1 MVKRHIILKQRRAP
15 VQITLPNGRSF
26 TSRCERISR
35 KQLPINIK
43 VARGRN
49 IGPTRKRKRKPIPKI
64 TIGRNKQ
71 MGWEI
76 RRDRRNAA
84 MDNNVDFQVGKGL
97 GNTLL
102 KTGIDLG
109 SRALGSNIGKK
120 LIDKGIDSIPNIF
133 KFGKSKIKNQNIKKA
148 LDSEMADI
156 VGEAQSKVRKKYDRH
171 RTKNNQKLDI
181 EPKTDIFFF
190 DSYRLDGLKHFIV
203 QDDRAIIDKILV
215 GIVKMDRTDN
225 KITLFKIKFNLSAC
239 KQLTEDEI
247 VALSDTAR
255 QFFYFIQSFGNKLKL
270 RSFINI
276 WMVEDRLQD
285 LESSTCS
292 IFQIYFYKNLFD
304 PGEDSKI
311 NGES

>member
-15 VQITLPNGRSF
+15 LQITLPNGRSF
-26 TSRCERISR
+26 TSRWERISR

-43 VARGRN
+43 VATGRN
-49 IGPTRKRKRKPIPKI
+49 IGPRRQRKRKPIPKI

-133 KFGKSKIKNQNIKKA
+133 KFGKSKIKNQNIKKT
-148 LDSEMADI
+148 LDSEIADMV
-156 VGEAQSKVRKKYDRH
+156 VGEAQSKVRKKC
-171 RTKNNQKLDI
+171 
-181 EPKTDIFFF
+181 
-190 DSYRLDGLKHFIV
+190 DS
-203 QDDRAIIDKILV
+203 
-215 GIVKMDRTDN
+215 
-225 KITLFKIKFNLSAC
+225 S
-239 KQLTEDEI
+239 
-247 VALSDTAR
+247 
-255 QFFYFIQSFGNKLKL
+255 
-270 RSFINI
+270 
-276 WMVEDRLQD
+276 
-285 LESSTCS
+285 
-292 IFQIYFYKNLFD
+292 NLF
-304 PGEDSKI
+304 G
-311 NGES
+311 

>member
-26 TSRCERISR
+26 TSRWERISR
-35 KQLPINIK
+35 KQLPVNIK

-49 IGPTRKRKRKPIPKI
+49 IGPTRQRKRKPIPKI

-102 KTGIDLG
+102 RTGIDFG

-133 KFGKSKIKNQNIKKA
+133 KFGKFKIKNPEHKK
-148 LDSEMADI
+148 
-156 VGEAQSKVRKKYDRH
+156 
-171 RTKNNQKLDI
+171 
-181 EPKTDIFFF
+181 
-190 DSYRLDGLKHFIV
+190 
-203 QDDRAIIDKILV
+203 
-215 GIVKMDRTDN
+215 
-225 KITLFKIKFNLSAC
+225 
-239 KQLTEDEI
+239 
-247 VALSDTAR
+247 
-255 QFFYFIQSFGNKLKL
+255 
-270 RSFINI
+270 
-276 WMVEDRLQD
+276 
-285 LESSTCS
+285 SS
-292 IFQIYFYKNLFD
+292 
-304 PGEDSKI
+304 
-311 NGES
+311 